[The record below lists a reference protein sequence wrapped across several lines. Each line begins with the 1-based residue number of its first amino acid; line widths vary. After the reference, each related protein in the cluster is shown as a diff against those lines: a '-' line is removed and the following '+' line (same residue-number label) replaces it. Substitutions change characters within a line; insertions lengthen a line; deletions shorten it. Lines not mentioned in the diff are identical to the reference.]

1 MPPPPSPR
9 SAAPGDSIH
18 EGLPAIWAKLDGDFG
33 LKFVRFLIVVYFGI
47 KGLSLALLR
56 AAMLPIFQHLGI
68 GGNRYQLAGVVAGIP
83 WAAKGWIG
91 VLSDCFPLGQ
101 YHKRGY
107 MLLSSALGTVGV
119 LALLAA
125 SQLQLKSGM
134 CWPVAVAFMLVNLQ
148 YSTYDLLSEGKYA
161 ELMRER
167 GAGSEVLSLIWVCIN
182 LGALLSAVLVFGF
195 IDVAGPAPLLAL
207 TLVPSLLGLTLV
219 ARGDL
224 PEERARSWKVQ
235 HEKMMSQP
243 KLFLLAFYMALGVVV
258 VGIVAAM
265 GSHHTQLVVTLAVAV
280 SLSWCSFK
288 ALPRT
293 LARSNLFMMIQQ
305 AACIDLSGVLA
316 YYYTAGPNC
325 VPDGPHFSYTYY
337 LSVSS
342 FVAAV
347 GGGLGSVLF
356 QGMRSWSFR
365 SAFCMATMVQVVAS
379 LFDLVIV
386 QRWNVMVGL
395 SDKATYLFGDA
406 ACQQMAAMLGMMPM
420 ALLTSRLCP
429 RGAEA
434 TVYALLAGF
443 QNFGSAVASVV
454 GVWLTTVLGIKTS
467 AGVNEAGMC
476 DFSQLSFAIVLAHV
490 VAPLLGLGLSIW
502 LVPVARINDEAYFE
516 LASPPP
522 SFCSAPGSPATPACT
537 SDDSDQQDSYQFMDD
552 AEVLEQESTTGGDA
566 VQIVMTWGRQPSS
579 QQ

>member
-1 MPPPPSPR
+1 M
-9 SAAPGDSIH
+9 
-18 EGLPAIWAKLDGDFG
+18 
-33 LKFVRFLIVVYFGI
+33 RFLIVVYFGI
-47 KGLSLALLR
+47 KGLSLALVR
-56 AAMLPIFQHLGI
+56 AAMLPIFQQLGV
-68 GGNRYQLAGVVAGIP
+68 GGNGFQLAGVVAGIP

-91 VLSDCFPLGQ
+91 VLSDCFPLGR

-107 MLLSSALGTVGV
+107 MLLSSALGTVGAM
-119 LALLAA
+119 ALLAA
-125 SQLQLKSGM
+125 SQLRLKSAM

-182 LGALLSAVLVFGF
+182 LGGLMSAVLVFGF

-207 TLVPSLLGLTLV
+207 TLVPSLLSSTLA

-224 PEERARSWKVQ
+224 PEERARSWQVQ

-258 VGIVAAM
+258 IGIIAAI
-265 GSHHTQLVVTLAVAV
+265 GSHHAQLVVTLAVAV
-280 SLSWCSFK
+280 TLSWCSFK

-325 VPDGPHFSYTYY
+325 VPEGPHFSYTYY

-386 QRWNVMVGL
+386 KRWNVMVGL

-443 QNFGSAVASVV
+443 QNFGSSVASVV
-454 GVWLTTVLGIKTS
+454 GVWLTTVLRIETS
-467 AGVNEAGMC
+467 AGVGESMQAGTC
-476 DFSQLSFAIVLAHV
+476 DFSQLGFAIVLAHV
-490 VAPLLGLGLSIW
+490 VAPLVGLGLSIW
-502 LVPVARINDEAYFE
+502 LVPVARIDDEAHFE

-522 SFCSAPGSPATPACT
+522 SFCSPPGSPATPGG
-537 SDDSDQQDSYQFMDD
+537 SSEDSDPQDSYQIMED
-552 AEVLEQESTTGGDA
+552 AEVLEQEPTAGGDA
-566 VQIVMTWGRQPSS
+566 VQIVMTWDRQTSGQTSGRQ
-579 QQ
+579 